1 MQALLLQDWAGLL
14 LAVIV
19 VLAGWL
25 LWRLARKRTSKWLR
39 WPLQGVGG
47 LVIGLGACLLIA
59 ASVHVV
65 QLVRWSAQHPMP
77 GEAFDVGGYR
87 LHIMRQGENHSNA
100 PDTALGR
107 TPTVILIP
115 GGYAQGLALHHL
127 YQALAEDTRVILFDR
142 AGAGWSER
150 SPEPRTVAND
160 VEDLKRLLEAAG
172 EPGPFVLAGHS
183 WGGLFAYQF
192 AGLHPEL
199 TAGVVLLDATPF
211 GMMKGEFGG
220 SLKGYG
226 VTLRLSALAQLFAL
240 NDVMW
245 RMAGANIS
253 DPEKEGFMFP
263 PLKDIWP
270 LYRAGDI
277 RVRGAISGAES
288 MEVNIAQAERLVDEP
303 GALGDIPMLVIYQK
317 SMMPD
322 LSKLSAEEQEQMRQA
337 SAKAMKMTVEEYDD
351 FMARAPAMIQQTLD
365 GVVALS
371 RQSRFI
377 RPPEGST
384 HQFPY
389 EHPEWVADRIRE
401 MIELTRG

>member
-1 MQALLLQDWAGLL
+1 MNALLLHDWAGLL
-14 LAVIV
+14 IGAL
-19 VLAGWL
+19 VLLVGWL
-25 LWRLARKRTSKWLR
+25 LWRVGRNRQSKWLR
-39 WPLQGVGG
+39 WPLKGVAG
-47 LVIGLGACLLIA
+47 LVVLLGGILFIG

-65 QLVRWSAQHPMP
+65 QLVRLSAQYPMP

-87 LHIMRQGENHSNA
+87 LHLMRQGENDTNA
-100 PDTALGR
+100 QGR
-107 TPTVILIP
+107 TPTLILVS
-115 GGYAQGLALHHL
+115 GGYAQGLMLHHL
-127 YQALAEDTRVILFDR
+127 YEALSQDTRVIIFDR

-172 EPGPFVLAGHS
+172 ERGPFLLSGHS

-192 AGLHPEL
+192 AGLYPEL

-211 GMMKGEFGG
+211 GMMQGDFAGSMQGYG
-220 SLKGYG
+220 SL
-226 VTLRLSALAQLFAL
+226 LRISAFAQLFAL
-240 NDVMW
+240 DGLIWSMSGV
-245 RMAGANIS
+245 NIS
-253 DPEKEGFMFP
+253 DPDKEGFMFP

-270 LYRAGDI
+270 LYQAGGI
-277 RVRGAISGAES
+277 RVRSGISGAES
-288 MEVNIAQAERLVDEP
+288 MQINIAQADKVVDEP
-303 GALGDIPMLVIYQK
+303 GALGDIPALVIYQK

-322 LSKLSAEEQEQMRQA
+322 YSALSAEEQEKMRQA

-351 FMARAPAMIQQTLD
+351 FMERAPVMIQQTLD

-371 RQSRFI
+371 RNSRLI
-377 RPPEGST
+377 HPPEGST

-401 MIELTRG
+401 MIEQTRGTPVR